1 MFESAQ
7 AMRAFHDFFRKRKYD
22 QICIFSLL
30 SSRFSQITR
39 YVLNTISGRHKEIK
53 ILESIIQ
60 SQHPEFLAIY
70 GRRRVGKTFLI
81 SEFFKNKGIYFELTG
96 IKDASVKV
104 QLNNFTI
111 EYSDL
116 FYMGRKQPIPS
127 DWFEAFTLL
136 RYQIEQIETQHK
148 IILFLDELPWLAGPK
163 SHFLQALDHFW
174 NRYMSRDH
182 RIILII
188 CGSAASWMIK
198 NVINNKAGL
207 HGRLTREIRLM
218 PFDLSE
224 VEAYCKAK
232 DIDLERKQLL
242 EIYMAI
248 GGVAKYLTY
257 IERGKSSAQIIND
270 SCFCGSGGLYKEF
283 NKLYASLFN
292 HYEQHIKII
301 KTLAKNRSGLTKNEL
316 LNKTGMKSG
325 GTTTKIFN
333 ELEESSFIVYTK
345 SFNKPKNSGKY
356 RLTDEYSLF
365 YLTWIENIQNISIRG
380 VEKDYWIKKYN
391 SKAWISWSAYAF
403 ESICLK
409 HIENIKQALGISG
422 VSTIE
427 SCWFVKSQNK
437 PESGVQIDLVI
448 DRADHCINL
457 CEIKFYSSVF
467 KANKKFV
474 EDQTNK
480 KKLFQNYTKTKKA
493 LFITLITT
501 YGAEEN
507 RYYQQIVDNQLTMDD
522 LFK

>member
-1 MFESAQ
+1 
-7 AMRAFHDFFRKRKYD
+7 
-22 QICIFSLL
+22 
-30 SSRFSQITR
+30 
-39 YVLNTISGRHKEIK
+39 LNTISGRQKEIK

-60 SQHPEFLAIY
+60 SQCPEFLAIY

-116 FYMGRKQPIPS
+116 FFKGKKQSVPS
-127 DWFEAFTLL
+127 DWFEAFTQL
-136 RYQIEQIETQHK
+136 RYQIEQIKTQNK
-148 IILFLDELPWLAGPK
+148 IIIFLDELPWLASPK
-163 SHFLQALDHFW
+163 SNFLQALDHFW

-224 VEAYCKAK
+224 VETYCKAR
-232 DIDLERKQLL
+232 DIYLDRKQLL

-257 IERGKSSAQIIND
+257 IERGKSSAQIINE
-270 SCFCGSGGLYKEF
+270 SCFSGNGGLYKEF

-292 HYEQHIKII
+292 QYEQHIKII
-301 KTLAKNRSGLTKNEL
+301 KALAKNRSGLTKNEL
-316 LNKTGMKSG
+316 LKRTGMTSG

-333 ELEESSFIVYTK
+333 ELEESSFIVYMK
-345 SFNKPKNSGKY
+345 SFNKAKYSGKY

-365 YLTWIENIQNISIRG
+365 YLTWIEDIQNISIGG
-380 VEKDYWIKKYN
+380 VDKDYWIKKYN
-391 SKAWISWSAYAF
+391 SKAWTSWSAYAF

-409 HIENIKQALGISG
+409 HIENIKRALGISG

-427 SCWFVKSQNK
+427 SCWFVKSQN
-437 PESGVQIDLVI
+437 ETDQGFQIDLVI
-448 DRADHCINL
+448 DRADQCINL
-457 CEIKFYSSVF
+457 CEIKFYSTVF

-474 EDQTNK
+474 EDQMNK
-480 KKLFQNYTKTKKA
+480 KEQFKHYTKTRKA
-493 LFITLITT
+493 IFITLITT
-501 YGAEEN
+501 YGAEKN
-507 RYYQQIVDNQLTMDD
+507 QYYQQIVDNQLTMDD